1 MVAKFRKK
9 PVIVEAL
16 QWDPSTRES
25 AAEMLDFLKGGSF
38 QLSSNIG
45 ELTITTLEGTMT
57 AQRGDWI
64 IKGVAGEFY
73 PCAPHIFEMT
83 YEPVEEAL

>member
-16 QWDPSTRES
+16 QWDPSTKEGVV
-25 AAEMLDFLKGGSF
+25 EMLRFLPNPAFVGD
-38 QLSSNIG
+38 
-45 ELTITTLEGTMT
+45 TIQFKTRLGTMT

-64 IKGVAGEFY
+64 IKGVGGEFY
-73 PCAPHIFEMT
+73 SCKPNIFEMT
-83 YEPVEEAL
+83 YETVEEG